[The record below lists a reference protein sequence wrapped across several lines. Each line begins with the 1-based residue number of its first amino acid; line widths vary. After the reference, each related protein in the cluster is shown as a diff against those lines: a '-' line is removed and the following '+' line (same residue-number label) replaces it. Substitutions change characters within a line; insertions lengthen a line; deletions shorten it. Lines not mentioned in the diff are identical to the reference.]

1 MNSASRAGST
11 AVSSTNVSGF
21 FSPGTP
27 CNSGSPALRSRHAAS
42 IPAALKCRTIG
53 ASGTNWASRSILD
66 SISSREFP
74 KYWTY
79 ITAPNL
85 PDFGVGITYTSWR
98 YIAFFFAISMTMS
111 STNSTALGPV
121 ESIAIS
127 GRRAS
132 GTPSNPK
139 MARPRTLGRSTK
151 ESSASTVTPRV
162 PSDPQNKCARL
173 TRSKVPGVDAR
184 SCTSRMSR
192 L

>member
-1 MNSASRAGST
+1 
-11 AVSSTNVSGF
+11 
-21 FSPGTP
+21 
-27 CNSGSPALRSRHAAS
+27 
-42 IPAALKCRTIG
+42 
-53 ASGTNWASRSILD
+53 
-66 SISSREFP
+66 
-74 KYWTY
+74 
-79 ITAPNL
+79 
-85 PDFGVGITYTSWR
+85 
-98 YIAFFFAISMTMS
+98 MS

-184 SCTSRMSR
+184 SCASRMSR
-192 L
+192 LYPSTWRRIFGIRRSISSAMGRIISATRRVSSFTNGSFSLDPSANRMRVPSASTTSSEMRCSTVRPYKIEFAPAELLPIIPPSVACEPVATSAPNIKPCGESAPFN